1 MAAYAY
7 ADEVTRVSVSKDVH
21 CPFSATVE
29 LIEEFHERHKAL
41 RIGPFS
47 RMEGRISC
55 DVSEIRDVT
64 DETRIH
70 EALFIRWATAG
81 LIPVPTLYGLITIRP
96 DGLATEVRL
105 EASYVPPF
113 RSLGAL
119 FDRVLGRRLVRR
131 TLERFLE
138 EMYEFIESRYGL
150 ERMVHPRF
158 KRVKIT
164 G

>member
-1 MAAYAY
+1 M
-7 ADEVTRVSVSKDVH
+7 TRVSVSKDVH

-55 DVSEIRDVT
+55 DASEIRDVT
-64 DETRIH
+64 DETRVH
-70 EALFIRWATAG
+70 EALFIRWATTG
-81 LIPVPTLYGLITIRP
+81 LIPIPTLYGLITIRP

-105 EASYVPPF
+105 EVSYVPP
-113 RSLGAL
+113 LGRFGTF
-119 FDRVLGRRLVRR
+119 FDKFVGRRLVRR
-131 TLERFLE
+131 TLERFIE
-138 EMYEFIESRYGL
+138 DIYAFIESRYGL
-150 ERMVHPRF
+150 EHMIHPRF
-158 KRVKIT
+158 SGVKTT